1 MARGRGSGRRGSKT
15 EENEERWLLTY
26 ADMITLLLALFMVL
40 FSIASIN
47 TTKFK
52 EFKEALH
59 DAFSA
64 PIVGGGA
71 AIKQTGSS
79 ASSSTI
85 PETSPTVSIMPFS
98 EEPTTESLKSLP
110 EAAKTNAQ
118 IEQSSLERLE
128 REVKAYIA
136 EHRLSQYATVA
147 LEPRGL
153 VITLLTDKLLFA
165 SGSAALSP
173 NSFPLLEEIALLLQL
188 EAKEPV
194 AVEGNTD
201 SVPIDT
207 AQYPSNWELSTARA
221 SVIVRFLV
229 AHGVAPSRLAAI
241 GYAEQR
247 PVASNATEAGRAKN
261 RRVEIVLER
270 LYQEPIEG

>member
-1 MARGRGSGRRGSKT
+1 MAAGHKGKRRGSKT

-47 TTKFK
+47 TSKFK
-52 EFKEALH
+52 TLKEALH
-59 DAFSA
+59 EAFSGQIL
-64 PIVGGGA
+64 PGGKAIQQTGA
-71 AIKQTGSS
+71 A
-79 ASSSTI
+79 STANAV
-85 PETSPTVSIMPFS
+85 PESSPTVTIMPFS
-98 EEPTTESLKSLP
+98 VESTSETFKSLP
-110 EAAKTNAQ
+110 EAGRTNAQ
-118 IEQSSLERLE
+118 IEQSSFERLE

-136 EHRLSQYATVA
+136 EHHFSQYATVS

-173 NSFPLLEEIALLLQL
+173 NSFPLLEEIAMLLQL
-188 EAKEPV
+188 QAKEPV

-207 AQYPSNWELSTARA
+207 PQYPSNWELSTARA
-221 SVIVRFLV
+221 SVIVRFLI

-270 LYQEPIEG
+270 LYQEPIER

>member
-1 MARGRGSGRRGSKT
+1 MARGRGGRRRGGKT

-71 AIKQTGSS
+71 AIKETGSTP
-79 ASSSTI
+79 SSSTL
-85 PETSPTVSIMPFS
+85 PESSPTVSIMPFS
-98 EEPTTESLKSLP
+98 EEPLAEAFKSLP
-110 EAAKTNAQ
+110 EASKANAQ
-118 IEQSSLERLE
+118 VEQSSLERLE

-136 EHRLSQYATVA
+136 EHHLSQYATVA
-147 LEPRGL
+147 LQPRGL
-153 VITLLTDKLLFA
+153 VITLLTDRLLFA

-173 NSFPLLEEIALLLQL
+173 VSYPLLEEIAMLLQL

-207 AQYPSNWELSTARA
+207 PKYPSNWELSTARA
-221 SVIVRFLV
+221 SVIVRFLI